1 MAKAAEVWRVNVT
14 RAADADIEEI
24 DRWTEQRFGSAQ
36 AQAYATAMA
45 DAINALA
52 AGPEV
57 RGARA
62 RTDVQSGLYTLHL
75 ARFRRRARHFVVFRI
90 SNADRRMLEVLRVL
104 HDAMD
109 LPRHVPTEGD
119 KKEAPR

>member
-1 MAKAAEVWRVNVT
+1 MAQATEVWRVNVT
-14 RAADADIEEI
+14 KAADADIEEI

-52 AGPEV
+52 AGSDV

-62 RTDVQSGLYTLHL
+62 RTDIQSGLYTLHL

-90 SNADRRMLEVLRVL
+90 RDADHRMLDVLRVL

-109 LPRHVPTEGD
+109 LPRHVPIEGD
-119 KKEAPR
+119 AKEAPR